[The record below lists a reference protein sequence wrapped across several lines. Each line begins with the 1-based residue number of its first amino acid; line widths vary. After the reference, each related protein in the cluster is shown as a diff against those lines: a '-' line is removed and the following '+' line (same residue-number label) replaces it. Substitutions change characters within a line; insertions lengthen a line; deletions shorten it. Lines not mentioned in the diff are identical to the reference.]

1 VKALRFK
8 LDEEWYDLPGE
19 METFGA
25 LRDWVSSMLKE
36 EDRVLLGIM
45 SGDAT
50 LRAEDI
56 ESSVDR
62 LISQFDTL
70 EFYSAAPAILACQ
83 TCGDLIEFMD
93 VLEERGER
101 MRAGIEAQDHGTI
114 ALRFKECIEGWNL
127 VLQGLRNLI
136 QMANMDSSTV
146 EIGGQSLSDAA
157 ASMRGITLK
166 MADAFTRGDMAS
178 LNVVVT
184 EELGEYINPLREVFE
199 RVLEKLEEAAV

>member
-8 LDEEWYDLPGE
+8 LDEEWYDLPSE

-25 LRDWVSSMLKE
+25 LRDWVSSKLKE

-45 SGDAT
+45 SGDTT

-56 ESSVDR
+56 ESSGDC
-62 LISQFDTL
+62 LISQFDAL
-70 EFYSAAPAILACQ
+70 EFYSAAPAILACR

-136 QMANMDSSTV
+136 QVANMDSSTV
-146 EIGGQSLSDAA
+146 EIGGQSLSAAA

-178 LNVVVT
+178 LNVMVT
-184 EELGEYINPLREVFE
+184 EELGEFINPLREVFE
-199 RVLEKLEEAAV
+199 RVLEKLEETAV

>member
-1 VKALRFK
+1 MVIAETVAVVDNLSAGRVT
-8 LDEEWYDLPGE
+8 LGVGMGYRPEE
-19 METFGA
+19 F
-25 LRDWVSSMLKE
+25 
-36 EDRVLLGIM
+36 
-45 SGDAT
+45 
-50 LRAEDI
+50 
-56 ESSVDR
+56 
-62 LISQFDTL
+62 
-70 EFYSAAPAILACQ
+70 AAFHVPI
-83 TCGDLIEFMD
+83 
-93 VLEERGER
+93 EERGER

-199 RVLEKLEEAAV
+199 RVLEKLEEATV